1 MELIPFTHLHVHS
14 QYSILDGAASV
25 ADLVKKAKEDGMKA
39 LALTDHGTM
48 FGIKAFFDA
57 CRRSGIKPILGC
69 ETYVAARTI
78 HDRSDSKLD
87 GRGDHLIL
95 LAKNEK
101 GYRNLLK
108 LVSIANVEGMYY
120 KPRIDKHL
128 LEKHHEGLIVT
139 TACIGGEIPQRIM
152 AGDLSGARESI
163 LWFKRIFGDDFY
175 LELQRHPAEDLES
188 RRDVYDNQVLVN
200 RHLLEFSKEL
210 GVKVIAANDVHFTDA
225 ADAEAHDLLI
235 CLNTGKDFDDEKRMR
250 YTRQEWFKT
259 TREMNELFE
268 DVPEALINTSEIA
281 DKVEAFDLNSSPIM
295 PFFPIPEEFGT
306 VEEYKQK
313 LSEEA
318 LMAEFGA
325 ERYKNLGADYEHLIR
340 VKLEADY
347 LQHLAYEGAK
357 SEGRYGDPI
366 PAEIRERLDFELETI
381 KTMGF
386 PGYFLI
392 VQDFINAA
400 RDMGVLVGPGRGSAA
415 GSAVSYCTGITNIDP
430 IKHHLLFERF
440 LNPDRISM
448 PDVDIDFDD
457 DGRQLVLDWV
467 TKKYGHDKVAHIC
480 TFGTMAARM
489 AIRDVGRVLKL
500 PLSETDRLAKL
511 IPDRP
516 GTKLA
521 NAYEEVLKLERE
533 TGNLE
538 MAIRKID
545 SELKQAKS
553 LGKTKLEAKLEVY
566 KIFAEQI
573 KNARE
578 SGEEKVLK
586 TLDLAC
592 TLEGSVRQSGV
603 HACGILIGR
612 DPLEEHI
619 PLMPTKG
626 ENLLTTQ
633 YDGNFVEAIGL
644 LKMDFL
650 GLKTLSIIKES
661 LENIKLSKG
670 IDIDIDALPPH
681 DKATFELFSRGDTT
695 AIFQFESVGMK
706 KYLRALQPNRFEDLV
721 AMNALYRPGPM
732 EYIPDYVA
740 RKHGTQKIHYDHP
753 IMESYLKDTYGITV
767 FQEQVMLLSRA
778 LGGFT
783 RGESDSLRKAMGKK
797 LPDQMARLKAKFNEG
812 CKNNEEFVEG
822 CRHEGKEP
830 DELIEKI
837 WKDWEAFAS
846 YAFNKSHSVCYAYV
860 AYQTGYLK
868 AHYPAEFMAGVLSR
882 NLTDISKITTLMDEC
897 RHMGLEVLGPDVN
910 ESFRKFTVNSKGAI
924 RFGMAGIKGVGAGA
938 VEEIIRQREKN
949 GHYKDIY
956 DFVERVGLQTVNK
969 KNLEALAGAGAFDGL
984 GDHARSR
991 FFASMDGEDGTFL
1004 ERLIR
1009 YGGRFQAD
1017 KANTQISL
1025 FGAVDMVVAVK
1036 KPQMPQVPEFSG
1048 IEKLK
1053 LEKDLIG
1060 IYLSAHPLDRF
1071 RVILNHYCNTRLK
1084 DFSDLESLKGRQ
1096 FIVGGMITGVRH
1108 GVTRLKGTSYAILT
1122 VEDFSGSYDF
1132 AFFGK
1137 DYVKYGDYLREEN
1150 NTLSILIKG
1159 RVQPKKYKPDELETS
1174 IHSISLLDDVLDDQV
1189 RNMTVSIPLDALD
1202 ETLVNE
1208 LAFLTTEN
1216 KGDVTLHFD
1225 IYDTSSERLN
1235 VRLLS
1240 RYLRIDI
1247 SSEVV
1252 TFFEERPRIKIAL
1265 S

>member
-1 MELIPFTHLHVHS
+1 MDLIPFTHLHVHS

-25 ADLVKKAKEDGMKA
+25 ADLVKKAKDDGMKA

-57 CRRSGIKPILGC
+57 CRKSGIKPILGC

-78 HDRSDSKLD
+78 HHRSDSKLD

-120 KPRIDKHL
+120 KPRIDKNL

-139 TACIGGEIPQRIM
+139 TACLGGEIPQKIM
-152 AGDLSGARESI
+152 AGDISGARESI
-163 LWFKRIFGDDFY
+163 LWYKGILGDDFY

-200 RHLLEFSKEL
+200 RQLLDFSKEL

-235 CLNTGKDFDDEKRMR
+235 CLNTGKDFDDPKRMR

-268 DVPEALINTSEIA
+268 DVPEALINTMEVA
-281 DKVEAFDLNSSPIM
+281 EKVETFDLNSSPIM
-295 PFFPIPEEFGT
+295 PFFPIPDTFGT
-306 VEEYKQK
+306 VESYRKK
-313 LSEEA
+313 FPEEA
-318 LMAEFGA
+318 LISEFGA
-325 ERYKNLGADYEHLIR
+325 ERYNSLGADYEHLIR

-357 SEGRYGDPI
+357 SEDRYGDPI
-366 PAEIRERLDFELETI
+366 PAEVMDRLDFELQTI

-400 RDMGVLVGPGRGSAA
+400 RSMGVLVGPGRGSAA

-430 IKHHLLFERF
+430 IEHNLLFERF

-467 TKKYGHDKVAHIC
+467 TEKYGHDKVAHIC

-500 PLSETDRLAKL
+500 PLPHTDRLAKL

-521 NAYEEVLKLERE
+521 NAYEGVLKYERE
-533 TGNLE
+533 TGSLE

-545 SELKQAKS
+545 SELKQAQS
-553 LGKTKLEAKLEVY
+553 QGKAKLESKLEVY
-566 KIFAEQI
+566 KIFAGQI
-573 KNARE
+573 KIARE
-578 SGEEKVLK
+578 GGEEKVLK

-592 TLEGSVRQSGV
+592 TLEGSVRHSGV

-612 DPLEEHI
+612 DPLDEHI

-650 GLKTLSIIKES
+650 GLKTLSIIKETI
-661 LENIKLSKG
+661 ENIKLSKG
-670 IDIDIDALPPH
+670 ITIDVDALPPH
-681 DKATFELFSRGDTT
+681 DAATFELFSRGDTT

-797 LPDQMARLKAKFNEG
+797 LPEQMARLKAKFSEG
-812 CKNNEEFVEG
+812 CKNNEAFVEG
-822 CRHEGKEP
+822 CRQEGREP

-837 WKDWEAFAS
+837 WRDWEAFAS

-868 AHYPAEFMAGVLSR
+868 AHFPAEFMAGVLSR
-882 NLTDISKITTLMDEC
+882 NLNDISKITIFMDEC
-897 RHMGLEVLGPDVN
+897 RHMGLDVLGPDVN

-924 RFGMAGIKGVGAGA
+924 RFGMAGIKGVGDGA
-938 VEEIIRQREKN
+938 VEEIIRQRRKN
-949 GHYKDIY
+949 GAYRDIY

-969 KNLEALAGAGAFDGL
+969 KNLEALAGAGAFDGM
-984 GDHARSR
+984 GGIARSR
-991 FFASMDGEDGTFL
+991 FFATMDGEDGTFI

-1017 KANTQISL
+1017 KANTQTSL
-1025 FGAVDMVVAVK
+1025 FGAVDMVVEVK

-1053 LEKDLIG
+1053 LEKELIG

-1084 DFSDLESLKGRQ
+1084 EFTDLKSLKGKQ
-1096 FIVGGMITGVRH
+1096 FITGGMITGVRH
-1108 GVTRLKGTSYAILT
+1108 GVTRLKGSKYAILT
-1122 VEDFSGSYDF
+1122 VEDFSGSFDF
-1132 AFFGK
+1132 AFFGR
-1137 DYVKYGDYLREEN
+1137 DYVKYGDYLREESN
-1150 NTLSILIKG
+1150 GLSILIKG
-1159 RVQPKKYKPDELETS
+1159 RVQIRQYKPDELETS
-1174 IHSISLLDDVLDDQV
+1174 FQSISLLDDVLDDQV
-1189 RNMTVSIPLDALD
+1189 RNMSVSIPLDALD
-1202 ETLVNE
+1202 EALVNE

-1235 VRLLS
+1235 VQLLS

-1247 SSEVV
+1247 SNEVV
-1252 TFFEERPRIKIAL
+1252 TFFEERPKIKIAL